1 VVGVTNGPRRAT
13 AVRAA
18 LRGGLITSLVID
30 DVGADAVLADGE
42 A

>member
-1 VVGVTNGPRRAT
+1 VL
-13 AVRAA
+13 AA

-30 DVGADAVLADGE
+30 DVGAAAVLAAADD